1 MKTIDELNI
10 SEYRFFFLTEETEPF
25 DIKAFTSLGYQNIPK
40 ERYDLIETS
49 AGILIGFKTDLFG
62 FQNYMYETAQGRKY
76 IQLVVYQLM
85 KDVIDGVKVGN
96 FDFYSF
102 FDSVYIKPEKLYET
116 SEEEL
121 KDVDGNVF
129 KRCDVDKY
137 GAKVFYPV
145 YNNYNIINVRL
156 VIDIAGIGHV
166 TYFNTTNEGNV
177 NMTSRT
183 KNTAA
188 RTFTGIIKTLLEWSQ
203 VAEDPFYNSEAP
215 AVKAKQMLDELK
227 IPADLLE
234 WVDNNQIDMAV
245 ARYLKGETDISAVHE
260 ENPEMPEVAKKY
272 LKTNCIYKNI
282 ASLYNNH
289 PRGYLMGQ
297 EIIEKEKQYLES
309 QIYSLYLNGLI
320 SSTNQYELEEY
331 INSLEESLVSINDI
345 KSLYFDHKQI

>member
-1 MKTIDELNI
+1 
-10 SEYRFFFLTEETEPF
+10 
-25 DIKAFTSLGYQNIPK
+25 
-40 ERYDLIETS
+40 
-49 AGILIGFKTDLFG
+49 
-62 FQNYMYETAQGRKY
+62 
-76 IQLVVYQLM
+76 M